1 MFNDLIGVDAPEG
14 TPLRELSQLLRHDL
28 SRLECINAM
37 TGTRAD
43 WLKPISRASRPLCAF
58 TKGSVM
64 YYVDAD
70 GARRA
75 RPHSKV
81 DARALRVNANR

>member
-1 MFNDLIGVDAPEG
+1 MFNDLIGADAPEG
-14 TPLRELSQLLRHDL
+14 TPLRELKRLLRRDL
-28 SRLECINAM
+28 SGLECINAM
-37 TGTRAD
+37 TGTRED
-43 WLKPISRASRPLCAF
+43 WLKPLPRAGQPLCAF

-64 YYVDAD
+64 YYVARD